1 MARFVVV
8 LLITVCSASAQ
19 TYIGALGGITSLSA
33 DAGSQRTA
41 AGLALS
47 SYAPSNG
54 GALDLFAGVHLH
66 NYFSVQ
72 GDYIWNRNDLVLNSS
87 SGTGRFYQEAR
98 SSTQSAGIFDFL
110 AYFRRRNNR
119 IRPYLAVG
127 VGVSHLAS
135 TRERLIASS
144 GGPVLPLATFSY
156 TGPVLRS
163 HVGIDL
169 RSTRKVDFRYSFS
182 ETLGHNEISEQ
193 LSPPAPHKLAN
204 FQNLFGFVIRL

>member
-1 MARFVVV
+1 MGLPVSPQMQARRERQRDWPCLLTHLQTAGHWTYLPGFTCTTTSAYRATTFGTGMTSCSILHPV
-8 LLITVCSASAQ
+8 L
-19 TYIGALGGITSLSA
+19 
-33 DAGSQRTA
+33 
-41 AGLALS
+41 
-47 SYAPSNG
+47 
-54 GALDLFAGVHLH
+54 
-66 NYFSVQ
+66 
-72 GDYIWNRNDLVLNSS
+72 
-87 SGTGRFYQEAR
+87 GRFYQEAR